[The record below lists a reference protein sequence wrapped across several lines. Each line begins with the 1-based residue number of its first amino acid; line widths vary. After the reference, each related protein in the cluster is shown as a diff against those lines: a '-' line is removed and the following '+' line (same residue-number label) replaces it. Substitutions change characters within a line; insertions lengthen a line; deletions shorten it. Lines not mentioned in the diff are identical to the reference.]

1 MKTSN
6 KGLRMMLNFQKNQLK
21 PSYHNSPLA
30 NKNKQTLSTNF
41 NSSLL
46 INNPSFLENSP
57 CCQETNPEAKK
68 NNKGGWGDFTN
79 NSSLLI
85 HHPLF
90 LSGHEW
96 TLAPD
101 IDFKTNSSF
110 IISHSSFSHTHFS
123 FSKSL

>member
-46 INNPSFLENSP
+46 INHTSFLENSP
-57 CCQETNPEAKK
+57 FCQKTNPEAKK
-68 NNKGGWGDFTN
+68 NNKGGWG
-79 NSSLLI
+79 
-85 HHPLF
+85 
-90 LSGHEW
+90 
-96 TLAPD
+96 
-101 IDFKTNSSF
+101 DFKTNSSF